1 MVGDILIVS
10 TSHQKIG
17 TQWSLKLVSMDKS
30 SMESI
35 TVLHLEKSM
44 TKLFSQVM
52 ISLAQ
57 SFQVHIQTH
66 IILFQTTNFPILVAQ
81 EMTSLELFG
90 YVILN
95 GWKEDG
101 SSGQNGGHAH

>member
-1 MVGDILIVS
+1 ME
-10 TSHQKIG
+10 
-17 TQWSLKLVSMDKS
+17 KS

-44 TKLFSQVM
+44 TKLFSRIM

-57 SFQVHIQTH
+57 RFQVHIQTR
-66 IILFQTTNFPILVAQ
+66 IISFQTTNFPILVAQ
-81 EMTSLELFG
+81 GMTSLELFE

-95 GWKEDG
+95 GAK
-101 SSGQNGGHAH
+101 

>member
-1 MVGDILIVS
+1 MKEELSIVS
-10 TSHQKIG
+10 AGHQKIG

-66 IILFQTTNFPILVAQ
+66 MISFQTTNFPILVAQ
-81 EMTSLELFG
+81 EMTSLELFE

-95 GWKEDG
+95 GSK
-101 SSGQNGGHAH
+101 